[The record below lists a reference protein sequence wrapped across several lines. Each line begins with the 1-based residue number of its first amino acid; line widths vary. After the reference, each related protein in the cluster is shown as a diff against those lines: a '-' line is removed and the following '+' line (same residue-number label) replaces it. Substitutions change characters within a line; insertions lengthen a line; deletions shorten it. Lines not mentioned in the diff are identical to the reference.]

1 MDEILWYKQRLTE
14 KQLAILNSEMEKH
27 KRSVGLAYVLF
38 IFFGGLGVHKFYL
51 GKTVWGVIYLILT
64 ILNLILILGSG
75 LYDLN
80 SLFLNN
86 TDSTGENLF
95 LIVGLFV
102 MILGAFLLYD
112 LFTLPRQ
119 TRRINEEKEK
129 EIIQRL
135 LAEENKEIWS

>member
-95 LIVGLFV
+95 
-102 MILGAFLLYD
+102 
-112 LFTLPRQ
+112 
-119 TRRINEEKEK
+119 
-129 EIIQRL
+129 
-135 LAEENKEIWS
+135 